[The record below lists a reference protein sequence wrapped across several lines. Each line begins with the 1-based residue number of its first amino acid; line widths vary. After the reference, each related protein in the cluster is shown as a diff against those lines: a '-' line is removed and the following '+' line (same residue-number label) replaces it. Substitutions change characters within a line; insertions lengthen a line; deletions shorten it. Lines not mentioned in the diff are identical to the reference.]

1 MLILTSFC
9 ATKTFVEF
17 RASHRRFLSRPPT
30 RKNRTPH
37 YQCSLTSRN
46 TSSSTTPTHK
56 QSAMGVFSKVKDQFT
71 QSTPS
76 YDFPPPTP
84 SISLGP
90 RAIFRYRKQRGVN
103 LGSWFSLEQWICPH
117 VFRGAKPPGQS
128 DYDVA
133 SGNDAKRIL
142 EEHWDTWINE
152 DDMKWIASRG
162 FNSVRLPVS
171 LPQIWAIVT
180 C

>member
-1 MLILTSFC
+1 
-9 ATKTFVEF
+9 
-17 RASHRRFLSRPPT
+17 
-30 RKNRTPH
+30 
-37 YQCSLTSRN
+37 
-46 TSSSTTPTHK
+46 
-56 QSAMGVFSKVKDQFT
+56 MGVFSKVKDQFT
-71 QSTPS
+71 QSSPS

-84 SISLGP
+84 SIPLGP
-90 RAIFRYRKQRGVN
+90 SAIFRYRKQRGVN

-171 LPQIWAIVT
+171 LLQIWAIIT